1 MISHSA
7 QQSFIFSLAGSS
19 PNGRRCVFV
28 PVQILILLFAFA
40 TARSAYCQTAAPGL
54 DAATEAKISKLLAD
68 SGAPSVS
75 IAIVERGQPV
85 YARAFG
91 NASLDPNR
99 AADSHTR
106 YAVGSV
112 SKQFTAAAILLIAEQ
127 GKLSLDDKVSK
138 YFPDLTRANEI
149 TVRELLSHTSGY
161 EDYAPQDYIIPE
173 WIKPTTPEAVLDQW
187 AKKPLDF
194 DPGTRWQYSNTNYV
208 LAGRI
213 FEKASGQQLM
223 PFLKE
228 KFFDPLGMTSAG
240 DCSVDKTPEDAVAY
254 TRYALGPAR
263 PALREGPGWYF
274 AAGELCMTPADLA
287 RWDSAFLHKQ
297 ILSAQS
303 YDEFTKEIFLKNG
316 NHTHYALGLQIGQH
330 NNIPVIYHG
339 GEVSGFLTLNQVF
352 PTRDAAVIVCSNQD
366 GIDLIEPVADVIANW
381 VLGLENANSNGVA
394 SPSDLQQVRNI
405 LEGLQKGQ
413 IDRSLFTSN
422 MIFYFSE
429 TAVHDIQS
437 SLSPLGA
444 LKSVTRV
451 REGLRG
457 GMTFRAYDLQF
468 EKRKLILTVYLTS
481 DGHYEQFL
489 IMEEL

>member
-1 MISHSA
+1 MIGDSA
-7 QQSFIFSLAGSS
+7 QHSFVTSPAGSS
-19 PNGRRCVFV
+19 PNRRRFIFV
-28 PVQILILLFAFA
+28 LAQFLILLCALA
-40 TARSAYCQTAAPGL
+40 TPRSAYCQAAAPAL
-54 DAATEAKISKLLAD
+54 DAAAEAKISKLLAD

-75 IAIVERGQPV
+75 IAIVERGQPA
-85 YARAFG
+85 YAKAFG
-91 NASLDPNR
+91 KASLDPNR
-99 AADSHTR
+99 AADAHTR

-112 SKQFTAAAILLIAEQ
+112 SKQFTVAAILLIAEQ

-138 YFPDLTRANEI
+138 YFPYLTRANEI

-303 YDEFTKEIFLKNG
+303 YNEFTTEILLKDG
-316 NHTHYALGLQIGQH
+316 DHTRYALGLQIGQH

-366 GIDLIEPVADVIANW
+366 GIDLIEPVAAVIANW
-381 VLGLENANSNGVA
+381 VLGSEDASSNGAA
-394 SPSDLQQVRNI
+394 SPAELQQVRNI

-413 IDRSLFTSN
+413 VDRSLFTSN

-429 TAVHDIQS
+429 TAIRDIQS
-437 SLSPLGA
+437 SLSQLGA

-451 REGLRG
+451 REALRG

-468 EKRKLILTVYLTS
+468 EKRKLILTVYLTGE
-481 DGHYEQFL
+481 GHYEQFL